1 MFAPTDV
8 KAKADLAD
16 YLAAERTFLAW
27 VRTGPVLME
36 FVFVVARLGFVR
48 AATRSFPAGCTR
60 ILLRTIVVVWH
71 SAHRRRSVCESLARM
86 VPCSLG
92 P

>member
-8 KAKADLAD
+8 KGKADLAD

-27 VRTGPVLME
+27 VRTGPALMG
-36 FVFVVARLGFVR
+36 FVFCGQVRLVR
-48 AATRSFPAGCTR
+48 AATRSFPASCPR
-60 ILLRTIVVVWH
+60 ILLRTVVVVWH
-71 SAHRRRSVCESLARM
+71 SAHRRRSGCESLVRM